1 MLNII
6 YHQGIEK
13 YDHEISL
20 YNYPND
26 QIKKSN
32 NTKFR

>member
-26 QIKKSN
+26 QIKK
-32 NTKFR
+32 K